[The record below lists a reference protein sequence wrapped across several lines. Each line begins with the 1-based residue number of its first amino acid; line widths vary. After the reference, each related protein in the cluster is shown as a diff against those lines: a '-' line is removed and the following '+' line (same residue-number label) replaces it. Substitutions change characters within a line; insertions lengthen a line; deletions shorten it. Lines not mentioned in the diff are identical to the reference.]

1 MITERK
7 RGEIFV
13 HQSGAICVRCWPRR
27 RSYSFGDQ
35 ILPMWQIYEATNHS
49 TAFRTVWTAQIW
61 SFPFWFG
68 PRSYVIL
75 NQVQVWSFEQ
85 SYLNSWD
92 FYVTERFTESLV
104 ARRWQTWP
112 SLPWQPECFGWNL
125 ILWSRSRP
133 LLRPQVAAGCL
144 STSSHW
150 NLISATFKKQSDL
163 SNKTKL
169 STKTCSA
176 NMAFT
181 LSDLHWRHRPS
192 GSSTC
197 AVKVK

>member
-85 SYLNSWD
+85 LYLNSWD
-92 FYVTERFTESLV
+92 FYVTEHFTESLV
-104 ARRWQTWP
+104 ARRRQTEMEVALVALTARMFWMKSDSVKPFTSTPP
-112 SLPWQPECFGWNL
+112 S
-125 ILWSRSRP
+125 
-133 LLRPQVAAGCL
+133 
-144 STSSHW
+144 T
-150 NLISATFKKQSDL
+150 
-163 SNKTKL
+163 
-169 STKTCSA
+169 
-176 NMAFT
+176 
-181 LSDLHWRHRPS
+181 
-192 GSSTC
+192 GSSRLPLDQLTLESDISHI
-197 AVKVK
+197 